1 MMGTKI
7 AYFLWFLVMV
17 MILLVNSCDSYEHH
31 QWRMNMEH
39 RVDALEHL
47 LSK

>member
-7 AYFLWFLVMV
+7 VYFLWFLVMV
-17 MILLVNSCDSYEHH
+17 MILLVNSCESYEYH

-39 RVDALEHL
+39 KVDALEHL